1 MEKNRVDDAL
11 HKITVLIVDDHPVF
25 RQGLRNLFATE
36 EDIKVVAEGGSG
48 EQALE
53 LVQIFEPDVLLLDIN
68 LPGINGLQ
76 VTSRLKAE
84 HSSTAVVLLTAYD
97 DMEQV
102 LHAMRSGGAAYCPK
116 DIEPEDLVE
125 IVRMAA
131 RGFYVVGSRVFDE
144 EGIKNWLDA
153 GVEAAT
159 GPYMVDPG
167 EHFVPLSPREM
178 EILQFVTQGRS
189 NKEIAQLL
197 GISHQTVKNHMTSI
211 LKKLDVRDRTQA
223 AVPGGRDNFIRNQGI
238 RRRSAAGSFAHGTVS
253 SGGIARRRG
262 ITHRTSR
269 RHDSQFHPG
278 GGQSREGTVGFAD
291 SAFSRPRGCR

>member
-1 MEKNRVDDAL
+1 MDDNQAHNAL
-11 HKITVLIVDDHPVF
+11 RKITLLIVDDHPVF

-36 EDIKVVAEGGSG
+36 EDIHVVAEGASG
-48 EQALE
+48 EQALQ
-53 LVQIFEPDVLLLDIN
+53 LVQTHEPDVLLLDIN

-116 DIEPEDLVE
+116 DIEPEILVE
-125 IVRMAA
+125 VVRKAA
-131 RGFYVVGSRVFDE
+131 RGYFVVGNQVFDE
-144 EGIKNWLDA
+144 EGLRSWLDA

-159 GPYMVDPG
+159 GPYMVDPN

-178 EILQFVTQGRS
+178 EILQFVTQGKS
-189 NKEIAQLL
+189 NKEIAQSL

-223 AVPGGRDNFIRNQGI
+223 AVY
-238 RRRSAAGSFAHGTVS
+238 AL
-253 SGGIARRRG
+253 RRG
-262 ITHRTSR
+262 WVR
-269 RHDSQFHPG
+269 
-278 GGQSREGTVGFAD
+278 A
-291 SAFSRPRGCR
+291 SAQGDEQQH

>member
-1 MEKNRVDDAL
+1 
-11 HKITVLIVDDHPVF
+11 
-25 RQGLRNLFATE
+25 
-36 EDIKVVAEGGSG
+36 
-48 EQALE
+48 
-53 LVQIFEPDVLLLDIN
+53 
-68 LPGINGLQ
+68 
-76 VTSRLKAE
+76 
-84 HSSTAVVLLTAYD
+84 
-97 DMEQV
+97 
-102 LHAMRSGGAAYCPK
+102 MRSGGAAYCPK

-144 EGIKNWLDA
+144 EGLKNWLDA

-178 EILQFVTQGRS
+178 EILQYVTQGRS

-223 AVPGGRDNFIRNQGI
+223 AVY
-238 RRRSAAGSFAHGTVS
+238 AL
-253 SGGIARRRG
+253 RRG
-262 ITHRTSR
+262 WVRASTQAD
-269 RHDSQFHPG
+269 DS
-278 GGQSREGTVGFAD
+278 E
-291 SAFSRPRGCR
+291 

>member
-1 MEKNRVDDAL
+1 MAEGVENAGRRRIRL
-11 HKITVLIVDDHPVF
+11 LIVDDHPVF
-25 RQGLRNLFATE
+25 RQGLLRIFDAE
-36 EDIKVVAEGGSG
+36 EDIQVVAEGGSG

-53 LVQIFEPDVLLLDIN
+53 LVHALRPDVLLLDIN

-76 VTSRLKAE
+76 VASRLKSE
-84 HSSTAVVLLTAYD
+84 HASTAIVLLTAYD

-116 DIEPEDLVE
+116 DIEPEQLVN
-125 IVRMAA
+125 IVRTVA
-131 RGFYVVGSRVFDE
+131 RGYFVVEGRVLDAD
-144 EGIKNWLDA
+144 GVKAWLDA

-159 GPYMVDPG
+159 GPYMVDPN

-178 EILQFVTQGRS
+178 EILRYVTQGKS

-223 AVPGGRDNFIRNQGI
+223 AVY
-238 RRRSAAGSFAHGTVS
+238 AL
-253 SGGIARRRG
+253 RRG
-262 ITHRTSR
+262 WVRGWVSTDQHGDSTSER
-269 RHDSQFHPG
+269 DDDG
-278 GGQSREGTVGFAD
+278 
-291 SAFSRPRGCR
+291 